1 MDEIMNTEEKE
12 MIVNARAAY
21 KARKIDRW
29 QLWSVYLTVARAIA
43 EAAGLDGGS

>member
-1 MDEIMNTEEKE
+1 MSDELTPEQAEI
-12 MIVNARAAY
+12 IRNARAAY
-21 KARKIDRW
+21 KAHKIDRW